1 MGVHSARSV
10 SELLTRLRAAGK
22 KRLIRGS
29 YRQWAYNLTMSGR
42 RNCRNCP
49 DHAAAVPEMA
59 PRRPGSVAPRIPI
72 IVTLVWCHVTQLE
85 PLTEWLGEERGS
97 SVEDP

>member
-29 YRQWAYNLTMSGR
+29 YRQWAYNPTKVSGR
-42 RNCRNCP
+42 KSCP
-49 DHAAAVPEMA
+49 NHLAAVPETA
-59 PRRPGSVAPRIPI
+59 PERPGRVALRIPI
-72 IVTLVWCHVTQLE
+72 IVTLVWWHVTQLE